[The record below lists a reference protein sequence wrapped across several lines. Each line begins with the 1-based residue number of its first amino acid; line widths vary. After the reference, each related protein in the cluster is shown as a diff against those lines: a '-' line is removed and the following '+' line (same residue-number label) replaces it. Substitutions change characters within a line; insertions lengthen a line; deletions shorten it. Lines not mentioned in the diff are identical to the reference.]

1 MYYKNVLIIENS
13 TNGLKKLN
21 ESIAPSGKKQYI
33 LGGIFTEF
41 NVKNRNDRIYQADRF
56 LPHLDEL
63 LERKKT
69 LGVIYGEFDHPDV
82 FDTSLSRVSHTVEK
96 CFFVREKNRVDG
108 EIRLLNTH
116 WGREAQA
123 LIDDGCPIFVSSRAA
138 GVTESNGEVTI
149 KKLFTYDAVADP
161 GFSSAKM
168 ELRTLNESLGFNES
182 ANFRIYDISDE
193 SKINE
198 LFNMDKNE
206 FVTKEQMEKYSN
218 YLTEQITKT
227 KSEINEAIQKGDFD
241 PAKLSDLYDK
251 YDSFQ
256 EGFKKIAS
264 YLDYLAETMQ
274 VLVQENKK
282 IKKTNEKLEGKLDR
296 TKAKTEKIIEHNDYL
311 AGELEK
317 AIGYTEKAIGYTEYV
332 AEAVDKSID
341 YSNYIAETLDKS
353 IDFSEYIAENVDNT
367 IKYSEYIAENLDK
380 SIDYSEY
387 VAENLEKN
395 IAYAEY
401 IAEHVDNNIKYAE
414 YIAEHVDNN
423 IKYAEYIAEHV
434 DNSIKYT
441 EYVGEQLDNSIKYS
455 EYIAENLTDSIAYGN
470 YLAEAIDKNVEYG
483 KYLAEKLNSGS
494 FGRLNEQVQPPAQ
507 KMGNFKTDSVAKYY
521 DENEND
527 MTQAQPVQG
536 AQAQGAQPRMAQ
548 PVQGQAQPRAQAQAQ
563 QVQGMDLEGEESED
577 MDVQGVNAE
586 EIQDIDDKAE
596 LTPGQVVKIDDDK
609 TGEILAVNA
618 DNGIAV
624 VKLSD
629 TGEVQEI
636 QESRLSIIGDKIYE
650 SENTLKKL
658 ILKQINE
665 SKKRE
670 ASKDNEPHFLLFL
683 TEKKK
688 AAYYNLSQ
696 QDKEKVIVAMN
707 ESKGYTTESEV
718 LAIMAKA
725 LTTATRSFNETL
737 IDNIPGDLRPIWE
750 SLRPEVQGSIINSA
764 QFYTNLTEDKMESF
778 WNSRDLHKY
787 AKKNMGKVTLLTES
801 NNKFDNTKLSDDLVD
816 AYLKRINQR

>member
-1 MYYKNVLIIENS
+1 MSKNVLIIENS
-13 TNGLKKLN
+13 TNGLRKLN
-21 ESIAPSGKKQYI
+21 ESLSSTGKKQYI

-41 NVKNRNDRIYQADRF
+41 GIKNRNDRIYQRDKF
-56 LPHLDEL
+56 LPHLEEL
-63 LERKKT
+63 MERKKT

-96 CFFVREKNRVDG
+96 AYYVKEHNRVDG
-108 EIRLLNTH
+108 EIKLLNTH
-116 WGREAQA
+116 WGKEAQA

-138 GVTESNGEVTI
+138 GITESNGEVTI

-168 ELRTLNESLGFNES
+168 EIRTLNESLGFNES

-198 LFNMDKNE
+198 MFNMDKNE

-241 PAKLSDLYDK
+241 PVKLNDLYEK

-282 IKKTNEKLEGKLDR
+282 IKKTNEKLESRLDK

-317 AIGYTEKAIGYTEYV
+317 AINYTEYV

-367 IKYSEYIAENLDK
+367 IKYSEYLAENLDK
-380 SIDYSEY
+380 SIDYSQY

-395 IAYAEY
+395 IAYSEY

-483 KYLAEKLNSGS
+483 KYLAEKLNAG
-494 FGRLNEQVQPPAQ
+494 GKLNEQVEMPEQ
-507 KMGNFKTDSVAKYY
+507 KVGNFKTDSVAKYY
-521 DENEND
+521 DEDEPTD
-527 MTQAQPVQG
+527 DEMAEAEPIEGG
-536 AQAQGAQPRMAQ
+536 AQAQP
-548 PVQGQAQPRAQAQAQ
+548 QAQAQ
-563 QVQGMDLEGEESED
+563 PIQGEEGEEEENV
-577 MDVQGVNAE
+577 DVEGVNTE
-586 EIQDIDDKAE
+586 EVQDTEEKSE

-636 QESRLSIIGDKIYE
+636 EESRLAVIGDKIYD

-665 SKKRE
+665 SKKRK
-670 ASKDNEPHFLLFL
+670 ASDETEPHFLLFL
-683 TEKKK
+683 SEKKK

-696 QDKEKVIVAMN
+696 NDKEKVIVAMN
-707 ESKGYTTESEV
+707 ESKSYTTENEV
-718 LAIMAKA
+718 LGIMAKA
-725 LTTATRSFNETL
+725 LTNATRSFNDTL

-750 SLRPEVQGSIINSA
+750 SLRPEVQNSIISSA

-778 WNSRDLHKY
+778 WNSRNLHEY

-801 NNKFDNTKLSDDLVD
+801 NNKFDNTKLTDDQLD
-816 AYLKRINQR
+816 AYLKRLQR

>member
-1 MYYKNVLIIENS
+1 MKNVLIVENS
-13 TNGLKKLN
+13 TNGLTKIN
-21 ESIAPSGKKQYI
+21 EAVSNSGKRQYI

-41 NVKNRNDRIYQADRF
+41 NVKNRNERIYQADKF

-82 FDTSLSRVSHTVEK
+82 FDTSLGRVSHTVENA
-96 CFFVREKNRVDG
+96 FFVKQYNRVDG
-108 EIRLLNTH
+108 EIKLLNTH
-116 WGREAQA
+116 WGKEAQA

-138 GVTESNGEVTI
+138 GITESNGEVTI

-168 ELRTLNESLGFNES
+168 ELRTINESLGFNES

-193 SKINE
+193 SKIND

-227 KSEINEAIQKGDFD
+227 KSEISDTISKGDFD
-241 PAKLSDLYDK
+241 PKKLNDLYEK

-256 EGFKKIAS
+256 EGFQKIAS

-274 VLVQENKK
+274 VLVKENKK
-282 IKKTNEKLEGKLDR
+282 IKKTNERLENKLLQ
-296 TKAKTEKIIEHNDYL
+296 TSSTTEKIIEHNDYL

-317 AIGYTEKAIGYTEYV
+317 AINYSEYV

-367 IKYSEYIAENLDK
+367 IKYSEYVAENLDK
-380 SIDYSEY
+380 SIDYSQY

-395 IAYAEY
+395 IAYSEY
-401 IAEHVDNNIKYAE
+401 IAEHVDNNIKYSE
-414 YIAEHVDNN
+414 YVAEHVDNN

-434 DNSIKYT
+434 DNSIKYS
-441 EYVGEQLDNSIKYS
+441 EYIGEQLDNSIKYS
-455 EYIAENLTDSIAYGN
+455 EYIAENLTDNIAYGN
-470 YLAEAIDKNVEYG
+470 YLAEAIDKNIEYN
-483 KYLAEKLNSGS
+483 KYLAEKLNSKG
-494 FGRLNEQVQPPAQ
+494 GMIRENLEMPDQR
-507 KMGNFKTDSVAKYY
+507 MGNFKTDNVAKYY
-521 DENEND
+521 DEDDD
-527 MTQAQPVQG
+527 MTTAQPQSVQGQTQAQG
-536 AQAQGAQPRMAQ
+536 Q
-548 PVQGQAQPRAQAQAQ
+548 PVQGQPAQPKS
-563 QVQGMDLEGEESED
+563 QVQPIQGQSQLEDEED
-577 MDVQGVNAE
+577 GDIDIDGINAQ
-586 EIQDIDDKAE
+586 EIQDVQDTSE

-629 TGEVQEI
+629 TGEVKEI
-636 QESRLSIIGDKIYE
+636 QESRLSLIGDRIYD
-650 SENTLKKL
+650 SENALKKL

-665 SKKRE
+665 SKKSK
-670 ASKDNEPHFLLFL
+670 ASKQEEPHFLLFL
-683 TEKKK
+683 SEKKK
-688 AAYYNLSQ
+688 AAYYSLSQ
-696 QDKEKVIVAMN
+696 GDKEKVILAMN
-707 ESKGYTTESEV
+707 ESKNYTTENEV
-718 LAIMAKA
+718 LTIMNKA
-725 LTTATRSFNETL
+725 LTIQERSFNEKL
-737 IDNIPGDLRPIWE
+737 IDNVPSELRPIWE
-750 SLRPEVQGSIINSA
+750 SLKPEVQNSILSSA

-778 WNSRDLHKY
+778 WNSRNLHEY
-787 AKKNMGKVTLLTES
+787 AKNNMGKVTLLKES
-801 NNKFDNTKLSDDLVD
+801 NNKFDNTKLSDSQLD
-816 AYLKRINQR
+816 AYLKRLQR

>member
-1 MYYKNVLIIENS
+1 MIKNVLIVENS
-13 TNGLKKLN
+13 INGLKKIN
-21 ESIAPSGKKQYI
+21 EAVAPSGKRQYI

-56 LPHLDEL
+56 LPHLEEL

-69 LGVIYGEFDHPDV
+69 LGVVYGEFDHPDV
-82 FDTSLSRVSHTVEK
+82 FDTSLGRVSHTVESA
-96 CFFVREKNRVDG
+96 FFVKEKNRVDG

-116 WGREAQA
+116 WGKEAQA

-138 GVTESNGEVTI
+138 GITESNGEVTI

-168 ELRTLNESLGFNES
+168 ELRTINESLGFNES

-193 SKINE
+193 SKIND

-218 YLTEQITKT
+218 YLTDQITKA
-227 KSEINEAIQKGDFD
+227 KGEINEAVTKGDFD
-241 PAKLSDLYDK
+241 PAKLNDLYEK

-256 EGFKKIAS
+256 EGFQKIAS
-264 YLDYLAETMQ
+264 YLDYLAETVQ
-274 VLVQENKK
+274 VVVQENKK
-282 IKKTNEKLEGKLDR
+282 IKKTNEKLELRLER
-296 TKAKTEKIIEHNDYL
+296 TKDKTEKIIEHNDYL

-317 AIGYTEKAIGYTEYV
+317 AINYTEYV

-380 SIDYSEY
+380 SIDYSQY
-387 VAENLEKN
+387 IAENLEKN

-455 EYIAENLTDSIAYGN
+455 EYIAENLTDNIAYGN
-470 YLAEAIDKNVEYG
+470 YLAEAIDKNIEYN
-483 KYLAEKLNSGS
+483 KYIAEKLNSKGTMIKEGIES
-494 FGRLNEQVQPPAQ
+494 PEQ

-521 DENEND
+521 DEDETMDD
-527 MTQAQPVQG
+527 MTQAQP
-536 AQAQGAQPRMAQ
+536 AQAQGQAQPGAQ
-548 PVQGQAQPRAQAQAQ
+548 PQAQAQGQVQGQAQ
-563 QVQGMDLEGEESED
+563 GLEGEEDED
-577 MDVQGVNAE
+577 IDVEGVNAQ
-586 EIQDIDDKAE
+586 EIQDEESKSE

-609 TGEILAVNA
+609 TGEILAMNA

-636 QESRLSIIGDKIYE
+636 QESRLSIIGDRIYD

-670 ASKDNEPHFLLFL
+670 ASKDNNPHFLEFL
-683 TEKKK
+683 SERKK

-696 QDKEKVIVAMN
+696 EDKEKVVVAMN
-707 ESKGYTTESEV
+707 ESKYYTNENEV
-718 LAIMAKA
+718 LTIMAKA
-725 LTTATRSFNETL
+725 LTTAERSFNETL
-737 IDNIPGDLRPIWE
+737 IDNLPADLRPIWE
-750 SLRPEVQGSIINSA
+750 SLKPEVQGSILSSA
-764 QFYTNLTEDKMESF
+764 QFYTNLTEEKMESF
-778 WNSRDLHKY
+778 WNSRNLHEY
-787 AKKNMGKVTLLTES
+787 AKKNMGKVTLLKES
-801 NNKFDNTKLSDDLVD
+801 NNKFDNTKLSDNQIE
-816 AYLKRINQR
+816 AYLKRLQR

>member
-1 MYYKNVLIIENS
+1 MIKNVLIIENS
-13 TNGLKKLN
+13 TNGLKKIN
-21 ESIAPSGKKQYI
+21 ESVVPSSGKRQYI

-41 NVKNRNDRIYQADRF
+41 NVKNRNDRIYQSDKF

-69 LGVIYGEFDHPDV
+69 LGVVYGEFDHPDV

-96 CFFVREKNRVDG
+96 CFFVKQYNRVDG
-108 EIRLLNTH
+108 EIKLLNTH
-116 WGREAQA
+116 WGKEAQA
-123 LIDDGCPIFVSSRAA
+123 LVDDGCPIFVSSRAA
-138 GVTESNGEVTI
+138 GITESNGEVTI

-168 ELRTLNESLGFNES
+168 ELRTLNESLGFNEN
-182 ANFRIYDISDE
+182 ANFRIYPISDE
-193 SKINE
+193 SKIND

-218 YLTEQITKT
+218 YLTEQIAKT
-227 KSEINEAIQKGDFD
+227 KAEINDSVQSGDFD
-241 PAKLSDLYDK
+241 PAKLTDLYEK

-256 EGFKKIAS
+256 EGFTKIAS
-264 YLDYLAETMQ
+264 YLDYLAEKVQ
-274 VLVQENKK
+274 VLAQENKK
-282 IKKTNEKLEGKLDR
+282 IRKTNEKLESRLDS
-296 TKAKTEKIIEHNDYL
+296 TKDRTEKIIEHNDYL

-317 AIGYTEKAIGYTEYV
+317 AINYTEYV

-367 IKYSEYIAENLDK
+367 IKYSEYVAENLDK
-380 SIDYSEY
+380 SIDYSQY
-387 VAENLEKN
+387 IAENLEKN
-395 IAYAEY
+395 IAYSEY

-455 EYIAENLTDSIAYGN
+455 EYIAENLTDNIAYGN

-483 KYLAEKLNSGS
+483 KYLAEKLNSKG
-494 FGRLNEQVQPPAQ
+494 GMIKEAIETPEQ

-521 DENEND
+521 DEDDD
-527 MTQAQPVQG
+527 MTTAQPVQG
-536 AQAQGAQPRMAQ
+536 GAQAGAQ
-548 PVQGQAQPRAQAQAQ
+548 PVQGQPRVQGQAQDQSQAQP
-563 QVQGMDLEGEESED
+563 VQDMEGEESED
-577 MDVQGVNAE
+577 IDVQGVNAQ
-586 EIQDIDDKAE
+586 EIQDTDETSE

-609 TGEILAVNA
+609 TGEILAMNA

-636 QESRLSIIGDKIYE
+636 QESRLSVIGDRIFE

-670 ASKDNEPHFLLFL
+670 ASKDTEPHFLLFL

-696 QDKEKVIVAMN
+696 SDKEKVIVAMN
-707 ESKGYTTESEV
+707 ENKGYTNEIEV
-718 LAIMAKA
+718 LGIMAKA
-725 LTTATRSFNETL
+725 LTVATRSFNETL

-750 SLRPEVQGSIINSA
+750 SLNPEVQNSILSSA
-764 QFYTNLTEDKMESF
+764 QFYTNLSEEKMESF
-778 WNSRDLHKY
+778 WNSRNLHEY
-787 AKKNMGKVTLLTES
+787 AKKNMGKVQLLKES
-801 NNKFDNTKLSDDLVD
+801 NNKFDNTKLSDSQLD
-816 AYLKRINQR
+816 AYLKRLQR

>member
-1 MYYKNVLIIENS
+1 MAYKNVLIVENS
-13 TNGLKKLN
+13 TSGLQKIN
-21 ESIAPSGKKQYI
+21 ESFSTSGKKQYI

-41 NVKNRNDRIYQADRF
+41 GIKNRNDRIYLADKF

-69 LGVIYGEFDHPDV
+69 LSVIYGEFDHPDV

-96 CFFVREKNRVDG
+96 VFYVKEKNRVDG
-108 EIRLLNTH
+108 EIKLLNTH
-116 WGREAQA
+116 WGKEAQS
-123 LIDDGCPIFVSSRAA
+123 LIDSDCPIFVSSRAA

-149 KKLFTYDAVADP
+149 KKLFTYDCVADP

-168 ELRTLNESLGFNES
+168 ELRTINESLGFKGINEG
-182 ANFRIYDISDE
+182 ANFRIYDMSDE

-227 KSEINEAIQKGDFD
+227 KGEINDVIQKGDFD
-241 PAKLSDLYDK
+241 PTKLNDLYEK

-282 IKKTNEKLEGKLDR
+282 IKRTNEKLETRLEG
-296 TKAKTEKIIEHNDYL
+296 TKARTEKIIEHNDYL

-317 AIGYTEKAIGYTEYV
+317 AIGYTEYV
-332 AEAVDKSID
+332 AESVDKSID

-367 IKYSEYIAENLDK
+367 IKYSEYVAENLDK

-395 IAYAEY
+395 IAYSEY

-483 KYLAEKLNSGS
+483 KYLAEKLNNGTG
-494 FGRLNEQVQPPAQ
+494 GRLNEQIQPPAQ
-507 KMGNFKTDSVAKYY
+507 KMGDFKTGSVAKYY
-521 DENEND
+521 DEDD
-527 MTQAQPVQG
+527 MADAT
-536 AQAQGAQPRMAQ
+536 
-548 PVQGQAQPRAQAQAQ
+548 PVQGQAQPRSQVQPGAQAQPRVQGQAQAQ
-563 QVQGMDLEGEESED
+563 SQPAQGLEDEESED

-586 EIQDIDDKAE
+586 EIQDTEEKAE

-650 SENTLKKL
+650 SENTLKRL

-683 TEKKK
+683 SEKKK
-688 AAYYNLSQ
+688 AAYYGLSK

-707 ESKGYTTESEV
+707 ESKGYTSENEV

-725 LTTATRSFNETL
+725 TTTAIRSFNDTL
-737 IDNIPGDLRPIWE
+737 IDNVPSDLRPIWE
-750 SLRPEVQGSIINSA
+750 SLRPEVQGSILSSA

-801 NNKFDNTKLSDDLVD
+801 NNKFDNTKLSDNLVD

>member
-1 MYYKNVLIIENS
+1 MSIKNVLIIENS
-13 TNGLKKLN
+13 INGLQKLN
-21 ESIAPSGKKQYI
+21 ESVAPSGKRQYI

-41 NVKNRNDRIYQADRF
+41 NVKNRNDRIYQKDKF
-56 LPHLDEL
+56 LPHLEEL
-63 LERKKT
+63 LERKNT
-69 LGVIYGEFDHPDV
+69 LGVVYGEFDHPDV

-96 CFFVREKNRVDG
+96 VFYVKEHNRVDG
-108 EIRLLNTH
+108 EIKLLNTH
-116 WGREAQA
+116 WGKEAQA

-138 GVTESNGEVTI
+138 GITESNGEVTI

-168 ELRTLNESLGFNES
+168 ELRTLNESLGLRGVNEG

-193 SKINE
+193 SKIND

-218 YLTEQITKT
+218 YLTNQITKT
-227 KSEINEAIQKGDFD
+227 KSEINEALSNGDFD
-241 PAKLSDLYDK
+241 PAKLQDLYEK
-251 YDSFQ
+251 YDAFQ
-256 EGFKKIAS
+256 EGFTKIAS

-282 IKKTNEKLEGKLDR
+282 IKKTNEKLESRLE
-296 TKAKTEKIIEHNDYL
+296 KTRVKTDKIIEHNDYL

-317 AIGYTEKAIGYTEYV
+317 SINYTEYV

-367 IKYSEYIAENLDK
+367 IKYSEYVAENLDK
-380 SIDYSEY
+380 SIDYSQY
-387 VAENLEKN
+387 IAENLEKS
-395 IAYAEY
+395 IAYG
-401 IAEHVDNNIKYAE
+401 E

-455 EYIAENLTDSIAYGN
+455 EYIAENLTDTIAYSN
-470 YLAEAIDKNVEYG
+470 YLAESIDKNVEYG
-483 KYLAEKLNSGS
+483 KYLAEKLNTRGS
-494 FGRLNEQVQPPAQ
+494 RLNEQVETPEE

-521 DENEND
+521 DEDETDD
-527 MTQAQPVQG
+527 MTEASPVQGQAQP
-536 AQAQGAQPRMAQ
+536 
-548 PVQGQAQPRAQAQAQ
+548 QAQPRAQAQQRAQ
-563 QVQGMDLEGEESED
+563 AQPVQGEEGEEGED
-577 MDVQGVNAE
+577 IDVDGVNAE
-586 EIQDIDDKAE
+586 EVQDTEEKAE

-609 TGEILAVNA
+609 TGEILATNA

-624 VKLSD
+624 IKLSD
-629 TGEVQEI
+629 TGEVQEV
-636 QESRLSIIGDKIYE
+636 QESRLTVIGDKIYD

-665 SKKRE
+665 SKKRK
-670 ASKDNEPHFLLFL
+670 ASDETEPHFLLFL
-683 TEKKK
+683 SEKKK

-696 QDKEKVIVAMN
+696 DDKEKVIVAMN
-707 ESKGYTTESEV
+707 ESNGYTNENEV
-718 LAIMAKA
+718 LGIMAKA
-725 LTTATRSFNETL
+725 LTVAERSFNDTL

-750 SLRPEVQGSIINSA
+750 SLRPEVQNSILSSA
-764 QFYTNLTEDKMESF
+764 QFYTNLNEEKMESF
-778 WNSRDLHKY
+778 WNSRNLHEY

-801 NNKFDNTKLSDDLVD
+801 NNKFDNTKLSDDQLD
-816 AYLKRINQR
+816 AYLKRLNQR

>member
-1 MYYKNVLIIENS
+1 MKNVLIIENS
-13 TNGLKKLN
+13 TSGLQKIN
-21 ESIAPSGKKQYI
+21 ESISPVGKKQYI

-41 NVKNRNDRIYQADRF
+41 GIRNRNDRIYQSDKF

-69 LGVIYGEFDHPDV
+69 LGIVYGEFDHPDV

-96 CFFVREKNRVDG
+96 AFYVKEHNRVDG

-116 WGREAQA
+116 WGKEAQS

-138 GVTESNGEVTI
+138 GITESNGEVAI
-149 KKLFTYDAVADP
+149 KKLFTYDCVADP

-182 ANFRIYDISDE
+182 ANFRIYDISNE
-193 SKINE
+193 SKIND

-218 YLTEQITKT
+218 YLTDEITKT
-227 KSEINEAIQKGDFD
+227 KNEISETIKSGDFD
-241 PAKLSDLYDK
+241 PKKLNELYEK
-251 YDSFQ
+251 YESFN
-256 EGFKKIAS
+256 EGFKKITS

-282 IKKTNEKLEGKLDR
+282 IKKTNIKLEESLEK
-296 TKAKTEKIIEHNDYL
+296 TKEKTSKIIEHNDYL
-311 AGELEK
+311 AESLEK
-317 AIGYTEKAIGYTEYV
+317 AIGYTEYI
-332 AEAVDKSID
+332 AENVDKSID

-367 IKYSEYIAENLDK
+367 IKYSEYIAENVDK
-380 SIDYSEY
+380 SIDYSQY
-387 VAENLEKN
+387 VAENLDKN

-441 EYVGEQLDNSIKYS
+441 EYVGEQLDNSIKYA
-455 EYIAENLTDSIAYGN
+455 EYIAENLTDAIAYEN
-470 YLAEAIDKNVEYG
+470 YIAEALDKNIEYG
-483 KYLAEKLNSGS
+483 KYIAEKLNSKGNMIKE
-494 FGRLNEQVQPPAQ
+494 GIETPEE
-507 KMGNFKTDSVAKYY
+507 KMGNFKSDSVAKYY
-521 DENEND
+521 DEDD
-527 MTQAQPVQG
+527 MSNAQPVQG
-536 AQAQGAQPRMAQ
+536 MEDDETGEVQ
-548 PVQGQAQPRAQAQAQ
+548 PVQNQKEP
-563 QVQGMDLEGEESED
+563 VQNQSQGENEEEED
-577 MDVQGVNAE
+577 VDVEGVNAE
-586 EIQDIDDKAE
+586 EIQDEEDKTE
-596 LTPGQVVKIDDDK
+596 LTAGQVVKIDDDK
-609 TGEILAVNA
+609 TGEILAVNK

-636 QESRLSIIGDKIYE
+636 QENRLSIIGDKIYE

-658 ILKQINE
+658 VLKQINE

-670 ASKDNEPHFLLFL
+670 ASKDKDPHFLLFL

-696 QDKEKVIVAMN
+696 TDKEKVIVAMN
-707 ESKGYTTESEV
+707 ESNNYTSENEV
-718 LAIMAKA
+718 LTIMAKA
-725 LTTATRSFNETL
+725 LTSAERSFNDRL
-737 IDNIPGDLRPIWE
+737 IDNIPNDLRPIWE
-750 SLRPEVQGSIINSA
+750 SLRPEVQGSIISSA

-778 WNSRDLHKY
+778 WNSRNLYEY
-787 AKKNMGKVTLLTES
+787 AKKNSGKITLLTEK
-801 NNKFDNTKLSDDLVD
+801 NNGFDNTKLSDNQLD
-816 AYLKRINQR
+816 AYLKRLSQR

>member
-1 MYYKNVLIIENS
+1 MYKNVLIIENS
-13 TNGLKKLN
+13 TNGLQKLN
-21 ESIAPSGKKQYI
+21 ESVAPSGKRQYI

-41 NVKNRNDRIYQADRF
+41 NIRNRNDRIYQSDRF

-96 CFFVREKNRVDG
+96 AFFVKEKNRVDG
-108 EIRLLNTH
+108 EIKLLNTH
-116 WGREAQA
+116 WGKEAQA
-123 LIDDGCPIFVSSRAA
+123 LVDDGCPIFVSSRAA
-138 GVTESNGEVTI
+138 GITESNGEVTI

-168 ELRTLNESLGFNES
+168 ELRTLNESLGLKGVNEG

-193 SKINE
+193 SKIND

-218 YLTEQITKT
+218 YLTEEITKT
-227 KSEINEAIQKGDFD
+227 KNEISDTVKSGNFD
-241 PAKLSDLYDK
+241 PKKLTDLYEK
-251 YDSFQ
+251 YETFN

-282 IKKTNEKLEGKLDR
+282 IKKTNEKLEEKLER
-296 TKAKTEKIIEHNDYL
+296 TKDKTNKIIQHNDYL
-311 AGELEK
+311 AESLEK
-317 AIGYTEKAIGYTEYV
+317 AINYSEYV
-332 AEAVDKSID
+332 AGAVDKSID

-367 IKYSEYIAENLDK
+367 IKYSEYVAENLDK
-380 SIDYSEY
+380 SIDYSQY
-387 VAENLEKN
+387 IAENLDKN

-434 DNSIKYT
+434 DNSIKYS
-441 EYVGEQLDNSIKYS
+441 EYIGEQLDNSIKYA
-455 EYIAENLTDSIAYGN
+455 EYIAENLTDAIAYEN
-470 YLAEAIDKNVEYG
+470 YIAEALDKNIEYG
-483 KYLAEKLNSGS
+483 KYIAEKLNSKGTMIK
-494 FGRLNEQVQPPAQ
+494 EAIETPEE

-521 DENEND
+521 DSDDEGG
-527 MTQAQPVQG
+527 AGVQPS
-536 AQAQGAQPRMAQ
+536 AQ
-548 PVQGQAQPRAQAQAQ
+548 PVQGQAQPGAQPVQGQAQGQAQAQ
-563 QVQGMDLEGEESED
+563 PIQGEGEEAED
-577 MDVQGVNAE
+577 VDIEGVNAE
-586 EIQDIDDKAE
+586 EIQDEEDKTE

-609 TGEILAVNA
+609 TGEILAMNA

-636 QESRLSIIGDKIYE
+636 QESRLSVIGDRIYE

-670 ASKDNEPHFLLFL
+670 ASKDNEPHFLNFL

-688 AAYYNLSQ
+688 AAFYSLSKS
-696 QDKEKVIVAMN
+696 DKEKVVVAMN
-707 ESKGYTTESEV
+707 ESKYYTSENEV
-718 LAIMAKA
+718 LTIMAKA
-725 LTTATRSFNETL
+725 LTVNERSFNDKL
-737 IDNIPGDLRPIWE
+737 IDNVPSDLRPIWE
-750 SLRPEVQGSIINSA
+750 SLRPEVQGSIISSA

-778 WNSRDLHKY
+778 WNSRNLHEY
-787 AKKNMGKVTLLTES
+787 AKKSSGKVTLLTEK
-801 NNKFDNTKLSDDLVD
+801 NNSFDNTKLSENQLD
-816 AYLKRINQR
+816 AYLKRLNQR

>member
-1 MYYKNVLIIENS
+1 MIKNVLIIENS
-13 TNGLKKLN
+13 TNGLRKIN
-21 ESIAPSGKKQYI
+21 ESVASSGKRQYI

-41 NVKNRNDRIYQADRF
+41 GIRNRNDRIYQSDKF

-69 LGVIYGEFDHPDV
+69 LGVVYGEFDHPDV

-96 CFFVREKNRVDG
+96 CFFVKEHNRVDG
-108 EIRLLNTH
+108 EIKLLNTH
-116 WGREAQA
+116 WGKEAQA

-138 GVTESNGEVTI
+138 GITESNGEVTI

-168 ELRTLNESLGFNES
+168 ELRTLNESLGFNEN
-182 ANFRIYDISDE
+182 ANFRIYPISDE
-193 SKINE
+193 SKIND

-218 YLTEQITKT
+218 YLTEQIAKT
-227 KSEINEAIQKGDFD
+227 KAEINDSVQSGDFD
-241 PAKLSDLYDK
+241 PAKLTDLYEK

-256 EGFKKIAS
+256 EGFTKIAS
-264 YLDYLAETMQ
+264 YLDYLAEKVQ
-274 VLVQENKK
+274 VLAQENKK
-282 IKKTNEKLEGKLDR
+282 IRKTNEKLESRLDS
-296 TKAKTEKIIEHNDYL
+296 TKDRTEKIIEHNDYL

-317 AIGYTEKAIGYTEYV
+317 AINYTEYV

-367 IKYSEYIAENLDK
+367 IKYSEYVAENLDK
-380 SIDYSEY
+380 SIDYSQY
-387 VAENLEKN
+387 IAENLEKN
-395 IAYAEY
+395 IAYSEY

-455 EYIAENLTDSIAYGN
+455 EYIAENLTDNIAYGN

-483 KYLAEKLNSGS
+483 KYLAEKLNSKGDMIK
-494 FGRLNEQVQPPAQ
+494 EAIDTPEQ

-521 DENEND
+521 DEDDD
-527 MTQAQPVQG
+527 MTTAQPIQG
-536 AQAQGAQPRMAQ
+536 EAQSGAQ
-548 PVQGQAQPRAQAQAQ
+548 PVQGQPNVQGQAQAQ
-563 QVQGMDLEGEESED
+563 PVQDMEGEESED
-577 MDVQGVNAE
+577 IDVQGVNAQ
-586 EIQDIDDKAE
+586 EIQDTDETSE

-609 TGEILAVNA
+609 TGEILAMNA
-618 DNGIAV
+618 DNGIVV

-636 QESRLSIIGDKIYE
+636 QESRLTVIGDKIFE

-670 ASKDNEPHFLLFL
+670 ASKDTEPHFLLFL

-696 QDKEKVIVAMN
+696 PDKEKVIVAMN
-707 ESKGYTTESEV
+707 ENKGYTNEIEV
-718 LAIMAKA
+718 LGIMAKA
-725 LTTATRSFNETL
+725 LTVATRSFNETL

-750 SLRPEVQGSIINSA
+750 SLNPEVQNSILSSA
-764 QFYTNLTEDKMESF
+764 QFYTNLSEEKMESF
-778 WNSRDLHKY
+778 WNSRNLHEY
-787 AKKNMGKVTLLTES
+787 AKKNMGKVQLLKES
-801 NNKFDNTKLSDDLVD
+801 NNKFDNTKLSDSQLD
-816 AYLKRINQR
+816 AYLKRLQR